1 MKKICLTLL
10 IVILSFPIYA
20 QEYEEHKLIF
30 VIDNSA
36 SVTGF
41 DWLRTKIQYLGRNI
55 WNDPDNLFTS
65 IVIIPVERPRPS
77 IREFSSYDELK
88 KSLKDILNFKGMT
101 TYLYAAYNKAK
112 TYARSGDIIIVIS
125 DFMADHDT
133 SRSCDDY
140 RKADYEDMYNTFKAI
155 QSTNEDIKVF
165 PVYVYDQGYKPHNRF
180 KDFLTYENALISDKN
195 NPSLHRRACQ
205 YNIDLSYYLA
215 QYMAEKSG
223 SHLDESRLLLNTQAA
238 KIDTI
243 LYDILLES
251 GYGFSFLPKPAKVTV
266 NVKFKFDVPGDFI
279 RNIIT
284 KKWKREK
291 KYIVDR
297 YTNYCNKNISY
308 LQSTNEQTNYTL
320 KIQHHPLAAGAYKC
334 QAVVINNDDN
344 FKYNPVDLWAD
355 DSSSLISEYNKFLR
369 NTMENAH
376 ITNDFKCPMKPLS
389 VELRYKNNMGSFKLA
404 SFYKLMIINDKKAH
418 FYSNYETDDD
428 GRVDID
434 YYRSKDITI
443 KVCNFDQSETGFEEK
458 FEGQEA
464 EIFWREYER
473 KGHYIIDLP
482 VKPLVINLPVELAPY
497 WYMINKKR
505 GEYRTKPYY
514 EGEAE
519 NRIEVKLPP
528 GTFYIEIKPKKGI
541 YNNRKYLLATIEEYP
556 KDPDKNKDQYEINLE
571 RHDELIDNPQRF
583 VADKFYEIYQNRGT
597 IEKTKNFLYNNKL
610 VSQIFKRILEESK
623 KSKNKKLD
631 RIDQLSLEIGS
642 ALERHLQI
650 QWKHSKYPFHVLSWI
665 LINSIKNNQHFKDA
679 YNCLR
684 IYQQVGMQHPTNF
697 IPLMQGQKPSPRYER
712 NIINFACLLWD
723 CIFAIRLD
731 SLNLHES
738 IGQLKFWCNK
748 IQFEDGNLSSI
759 KEDLRHL
766 YKKEFGLDLR
776 DFLKEPQQKNILKAL
791 VQFGIFN

>member
-20 QEYEEHKLIF
+20 QEYKEHKLIF

-41 DWLRTKIQYLGRNI
+41 DWLRTKIQYVGRNI
-55 WNDPDNLFTS
+55 WNDPDSPFTS
-65 IVIIPVERPRPS
+65 IVIIPVEKPHPS

-112 TYARSGDIIIVIS
+112 TYASSGDIIIVIS

-180 KDFLTYENALISDKN
+180 KDFLTYENALINDKN
-195 NPSLHRRACQ
+195 NPSRHGGACQ

-308 LQSTNEQTNYTL
+308 LRSTNEQTNYTL
-320 KIQHHPLAAGAYKC
+320 KIQHHPLAAGTYKC

-355 DSSSLISEYNKFLR
+355 DRSSLISEYNKFLR
-369 NTMENAH
+369 NTMENKH

-389 VELRYKNNMGSFKLA
+389 VELRYKSNMGPLKPA

-434 YYRSKDITI
+434 YYRSKYITI
-443 KVCNFDQSETGFEEK
+443 KVCNFDHTETGFEKK
-458 FEGQEA
+458 FKGQEA
-464 EIFWREYER
+464 EIFWREYEKR
-473 KGHYIIDLP
+473 GHYIIYLP
-482 VKPLVINLPVELAPY
+482 VKTLVINLPAELSPY

-505 GEYRTKPYY
+505 GEYRSKPYY
-514 EGEAE
+514 QGEAE
-519 NRIEVKLPP
+519 NRIEANLSP
-528 GTFYIEIKPKKGI
+528 GKFYIEVRPKKGR
-541 YNNRKYLLATIEEYP
+541 YNNRLYLPVTIEEYSR
-556 KDPDKNKDQYEINLE
+556 DSDKYEITLNYRDKLTG
-571 RHDELIDNPQRF
+571 NPF
-583 VADKFYEIYQNRGT
+583 IFMADKFYDIYQNRKS
-597 IEKTKNFLYNNKL
+597 IEKSADFFKNHSLLSK
-610 VSQIFKRILEESK
+610 IFGRYLDKPDEMEELT
-623 KSKNKKLD
+623 LD
-631 RIDQLSLEIGS
+631 HALGEGGALQL
-642 ALERHLQI
+642 

-665 LINSIKNNQHFKDA
+665 LIYSIKNEHQVEYA
-679 YNCLR
+679 YNCLK
-684 IYQQVGMQHPTNF
+684 IYQQLGMQHPTNL
-697 IPLMQGQKPSPRYER
+697 IPRPGQKPRPRYER

-723 CIFAIRLD
+723 CIFAARLG
-731 SLNLHES
+731 SLNIHES
-738 IGQLKFWCNK
+738 IGQLKSWCNE
-748 IQFEDGNLSSI
+748 IQLVDNLSSI
-759 KEDLRHL
+759 EQDLCHL
-766 YKKEFGLDLR
+766 YTKKFDLDLR
-776 DFLKEPQQKNILKAL
+776 DFLKDPQQKKILKAL